1 MNRQELLSGVR
12 KLVVKIGTASLSN
25 EQGGL
30 DEGQVSRL
38 AEQVLGLRR
47 RGIMTAVVSSG
58 AIGAGMN
65 ALGLKERPRTTPE
78 LQACAAIG
86 QGRLIALYE
95 RCFRKSGAHA
105 AQVLLTREDFHDR
118 RRYLNAANCFET
130 LAAYGS
136 VPIINEND
144 TVSVEEIDLT
154 FGDNDRLAALVTSLA
169 GADLL
174 VLLTDV
180 DGLYED
186 PDAPAAE
193 RKIVR
198 VIERID
204 DGVRG
209 MVSGKRSRGGT
220 GGMTS
225 KLEAARI
232 AAESGAATL
241 IAGARQSNV
250 LQRIFDGEELGTL
263 ILPSRERPD
272 SRKRWLRFGSRTHG
286 TLTVDAGARRA
297 LCEGGKSLL
306 PSGIK
311 AVQGR
316 FQAGALVAVADEQ
329 GVEVAR
335 GVANYSS
342 DDIRRIMGLKT
353 AAVRKL
359 IGEEAADE
367 VVHRDHMALSL

>member
-1 MNRQELLSGVR
+1 VDRRELLSGVR

-38 AEQVLGLRR
+38 AEQVLALRR
-47 RGIMTAVVSSG
+47 RGIQTAVVSSG

-65 ALGLKERPRTTPE
+65 ALGLQERPRTTPE

-95 RCFRKSGAHA
+95 KCFRKSGAHA
-105 AQVLLTREDFHDR
+105 AQVLLTREDVHDR
-118 RRYLNAANCFET
+118 RRYLNAVNCFTT
-130 LAAYGS
+130 LAAYGA

-180 DGLYED
+180 EGLYED
-186 PDAPAAE
+186 PDAPPSE
-193 RKIVR
+193 RRVVR
-198 VIERID
+198 VIEHIND
-204 DGVRG
+204 DVRRLA
-209 MVSGKRSRGGT
+209 SSKRSRSGR

-225 KLEAARI
+225 KLEAAKI
-232 AAESGAATL
+232 AAASGAATL
-241 IAGARQSNV
+241 IAGARQPSV

-263 ILPSRERPD
+263 VLPSRERPE
-272 SRKRWLRFGSRTHG
+272 SRKRWLRFGSRPHG
-286 TLTVDAGARRA
+286 SLVVDAGARRA

-306 PSGIK
+306 PSGVRE
-311 AVQGR
+311 ARGS
-316 FQAGALVAVADEQ
+316 FAAGALVSICDEQ
-329 GVEVAR
+329 GIEIAR
-335 GVANYSS
+335 GVANYS
-342 DDIRRIMGLKT
+342 DEDIRRIMGLKT

-359 IGEEAADE
+359 IGEQAPDE
-367 VVHRDHMALSL
+367 VVHRDHLALND